1 MKKLIDYVIKF
12 PEKDEFLLGYK
23 YPFNSCEILCS
34 DNGLNI
40 SKLIKMPL
48 GRLLKEKNK
57 ENKKNDKEVG
67 NKDLKEDIKEKKEDI
82 KGEVNNEIKKIEDI
96 NNKINEDNAKEPKNI
111 AEKNEQNTIDNNR
124 EKKED
129 NSNNNESNDNIGDK
143 EKDNKEEKEEK
154 EENKEEKNK
163 KDGDENIEKSNEEK
177 NQEEKEERRE
187 EEKKDV
193 IEEQHFDSFASSI
206 NDTEEEKED
215 LEKDN
220 EEEIIDEIENENII
234 NKEILAHFFSFIDNE
249 SSIENTVL
257 SGYFTKITNFLL
269 KKNTKM
275 ILEYL
280 LIKNEIIFK
289 KYLTNIGQPSIGNI
303 IENILNALFENII
316 SESDKYFNKILDF
329 ILDLISKEDTKD
341 EAVEAIYQ
349 LLTNSIIYNN
359 KLKFCYLIES
369 SFIQKLKETIKKLYE
384 NKENNSKKIIYVLQL
399 ITKMNNNI
407 LNNLEN
413 RITPKLNFDAGKVE
427 IINIIKAYDRNS
439 YQYYSSNEKNTDLQ
453 NINDT
458 YKSNLQN
465 YCLPLKDISI
475 IVIEDL
481 LNDNNLG
488 KNNKKFGIDYI
499 YIFELI
505 CSVIDLYINNLNFDV
520 EQRTFT
526 MELINEL
533 IKSKIFTK
541 INELYFLY
549 KDNNMFSNIYSQII
563 NIVTNEQSP
572 KELIDNI
579 LLTEESKQEKDLV
592 NLIINDIITNLKY
605 IYEESK
611 NEMYSLSFGH
621 EINILNYI
629 FSSNNS
635 YIKELLENNQN
646 FKFFYDMVVKNI
658 MNQFNKKLYKINDNI
673 EQKKVD
679 VLNPYFD
686 SQKEQSDTN
695 IPFSLQSFNE
705 IVSLFLLVYEKYIKN
720 EDYEKIL
727 KENEESLEVSIV
739 FYIKI

>member
-1 MKKLIDYVIKF
+1 ML
-12 PEKDEFLLGYK
+12 
-23 YPFNSCEILCS
+23 
-34 DNGLNI
+34 
-40 SKLIKMPL
+40 
-48 GRLLKEKNK
+48 REKNN
-57 ENKKNDKEVG
+57 ENKKTDKEVG
-67 NKDLKEDIKEKKEDI
+67 NKDKKEDIKEE
-82 KGEVNNEIKKIEDI
+82 GNNEIKKIEDI
-96 NNKINEDNAKEPKNI
+96 NNKVNEDNVNEPKNI
-111 AEKNEQNTIDNNR
+111 EEQNKQNIIDNNR

-129 NSNNNESNDNIGDK
+129 NSNNKESNDNISDK
-143 EKDNKEEKEEK
+143 NKDNKEEKGEEK
-154 EENKEEKNK
+154 EENKEDKNKKEGEENSEKNK
-163 KDGDENIEKSNEEK
+163 EEK
-177 NQEEKEERRE
+177 KQ

-193 IEEQHFDSFASSI
+193 IEEQHFDSFATSI
-206 NDTEEEKED
+206 NDIEEEKED

-234 NKEILAHFFSFIDNE
+234 NKEILDHLFSFIDNE

-269 KKNTKM
+269 KNNTKM

-280 LIKNEIIFK
+280 LIKNENIFK

-316 SESDKYFNKILDF
+316 SDSDKYFNKILDF
-329 ILDLISKEDTKD
+329 ILDLISKEETKD
-341 EAVEAIYQ
+341 ETVEAIYQ
-349 LLTNSIIYNN
+349 ILTNSIIYNN

-369 SFIQKLKETIKKLYE
+369 SFIQKLKDKIKILYE
-384 NKENNSKKIIYVLQL
+384 NKDNKSKKIIYALQL

-413 RITPKLNFDAGKVE
+413 RITPKLDFDAGKVE

-439 YQYYSSNEKNTDLQ
+439 YQYYSSNEKKESLQ
-453 NINDT
+453 NIFDT

-465 YCLPLKDISI
+465 YCLPLNDISI

-481 LNDNNLG
+481 LNDNDLG
-488 KNNKKFGIDYI
+488 KNNKKFGIKYI

-579 LLTEESKQEKDLV
+579 LLTEENKAEKNLV
-592 NLIINDIITNLKY
+592 NLIINDIINNLKY

-621 EINILNYI
+621 EINILNFI

-646 FKFFYDMVVKNI
+646 FKFFYDMMVKNI
-658 MNQFNKKLYKINDNI
+658 IKQFNKKLYKINDNI

-727 KENEESLEVSIV
+727 KENEESLEVSII
-739 FYIKI
+739 FYIKKKF

>member
-67 NKDLKEDIKEKKEDI
+67 NKDKNEDKKE
-82 KGEVNNEIKKIEDI
+82 EVNNEIKKNEDI
-96 NNKINEDNAKEPKNI
+96 YNKINEDNVKEPKNI
-111 AEKNEQNTIDNNR
+111 SEQNEKNTIDNNG

-129 NSNNNESNDNIGDK
+129 NSNNNESNDNISDK
-143 EKDNKEEKEEK
+143 EKDNKKEKGEEK
-154 EENKEEKNK
+154 EENKEGKNK
-163 KDGDENIEKSNEEK
+163 KEGEENTEKRKEEK
-177 NQEEKEERRE
+177 NQEEKEEGKE
-187 EEKKDV
+187 EEKKDL
-193 IEEQHFDSFASSI
+193 IEDQHFDSFVNSI
-206 NDTEEEKED
+206 NDIEEEKED

-234 NKEILAHFFSFIDNE
+234 NKEILDHLFSFIDNE

-257 SGYFTKITNFLL
+257 SGYFTKISNFLL

-280 LIKNEIIFK
+280 LIKNENIFK
-289 KYLTNIGQPSIGNI
+289 KYLTNIGKPSIGNI

-316 SESDKYFNKILDF
+316 SDSDKYFNKILDF
-329 ILDLISKEDTKD
+329 ILDLISKEETKD
-341 EAVEAIYQ
+341 ETVEAIYQ
-349 LLTNSIIYNN
+349 LLTNSIIYNS

-369 SFIQKLKETIKKLYE
+369 SFIQKFTDKIKKLYE
-384 NKENNSKKIIYVLQL
+384 NKENNSKKIIYILQL

-413 RITPKLNFDAGKVE
+413 RITPKLDFDAGKVE

-453 NINDT
+453 NIYDT

-488 KNNKKFGIDYI
+488 KNNKKFGINYI

-505 CSVIDLYINNLNFDV
+505 CSMIDLYINNLNFDV

-549 KDNNMFSNIYSQII
+549 KNNNMFSNIYSQII

-572 KELIDNI
+572 KELIENI
-579 LLTEESKQEKDLV
+579 LLTEESKQEKNLV
-592 NLIINDIITNLKY
+592 YLIINDIITNLKY

-635 YIKELLENNQN
+635 YIKELFQNNQN

-705 IVSLFLLVYEKYIKN
+705 IVSLFLLVYEKYMKN

-727 KENEESLEVSIV
+727 KENEESLEVSII